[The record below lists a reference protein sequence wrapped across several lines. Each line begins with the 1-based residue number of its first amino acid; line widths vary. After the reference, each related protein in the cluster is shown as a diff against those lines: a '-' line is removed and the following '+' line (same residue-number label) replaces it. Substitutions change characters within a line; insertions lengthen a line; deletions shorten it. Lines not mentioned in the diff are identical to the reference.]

1 MGQCFVPDCN
11 HQSESHNCSFY
22 RFPKDPAQRR
32 KWISLIRRADR
43 EPGKGARVCSCHF
56 RGSKE
61 EGPEVFSWNKDK
73 LFESRNA
80 PKRKKQRT
88 EVPETTTIEQILSE
102 SSTKSNQNEPCELSC
117 EEMQMKCTTLQTE
130 NILLQAE
137 LGTLKTQVSELK
149 EKESYLKRNYSSF
162 NMDSKVINM
171 ETGLPNKEMFHIV
184 VEYAERYRNDIVYVC
199 GWKVDKI
206 SFEDQILI
214 TLMKIR
220 HNYHNLHLAE
230 LFSCSTATIANI
242 VTTFIHVLHQIL
254 YEDQMEIAVPSRQKN
269 KTSLPGSFSLFG
281 DCRMVIDCTDIEVA
295 TPKLMSDQKL
305 TYSTYRGMNSFK
317 TIVGVAPNAVIT
329 YVSKLFPGS
338 VSDKV
343 TVQKSGIL
351 KHFVAGDIILADKG
365 FLINDIVPNGVY
377 VNIPPFLNNGKFT
390 ESEVKLTKSIAK
402 CRIHVERANA
412 RLKNY
417 KILNF
422 VPPYL
427 RSLSDPAQRRK
438 WISLIRRAD
447 REPGKGARVCSCHF
461 RGSKEEGPEVFSWNK
476 DKLFESR
483 NAPKRKKQRTEVPE
497 TTTIEQI
504 LSESSTKSNQNE
516 PCELSCEEMQMK
528 CTTLQTENILLQA
541 ELGTLKTQVSELKEK
556 ESYLKRNYSSFNM
569 DSKVINMETGLPNKE
584 MFHIVVEYAER
595 YRNDIVYVCGWK
607 VDKISFED
615 QILITLMKI
624 RHNYHNLHLAE
635 LFSCSTATIANIV
648 TTFIH
653 VLHQILYEDQMEIAV
668 PSRQKN
674 KTSLPGSFSLFG
686 DCRMVI
692 DCTDIEV
699 ATPKLMSDQK
709 LTYSTYRGMN
719 SFKTI
724 VGVAPNAV
732 ITYVSKLFPGSV
744 SDKVTVQKSGILKHF
759 VAGDIIL
766 ADKGFLINDIVPNGV
781 YVNIPPFLNNGK
793 FTESEVKLTKSIAKC
808 RIHVERANA
817 RLKNYKILN
826 FVPPYLRSLS
836 AELFSCSTA
845 TIANIVT
852 TFIHVLHQILY
863 EDQMEIAVPSRQK
876 NKTSLPGSFSLFGD
890 CRMVIDCTDI
900 EVATPKLM
908 SDQKLTYSTYRG
920 MNSFKTIVGV
930 APNAVIT
937 YVSKLFPGSVSD
949 KVTVQKSGILKHF
962 VAGDIILADKGFLI
976 NDIVPNGVYVN
987 IPPFLNNGKFTESEV
1002 KLTKSIA
1009 KCRIHVERANARL
1022 KNYKILNFVPPYLRS
1037 LSGKIIQLCG
1047 ALVNLQNP
1055 LIKETNDT
1063 VDFD

>member
-1 MGQCFVPDCN
+1 MTSCYHGSIFAGSKHYLASFVTSHHKMGQCFVPDCN

-137 LGTLKTQVSELK
+137 LRTLKTQVSELK

-427 RSLSDPAQRRK
+427 RSLS
-438 WISLIRRAD
+438 
-447 REPGKGARVCSCHF
+447 
-461 RGSKEEGPEVFSWNK
+461 
-476 DKLFESR
+476 
-483 NAPKRKKQRTEVPE
+483 
-497 TTTIEQI
+497 
-504 LSESSTKSNQNE
+504 
-516 PCELSCEEMQMK
+516 
-528 CTTLQTENILLQA
+528 
-541 ELGTLKTQVSELKEK
+541 
-556 ESYLKRNYSSFNM
+556 
-569 DSKVINMETGLPNKE
+569 
-584 MFHIVVEYAER
+584 
-595 YRNDIVYVCGWK
+595 
-607 VDKISFED
+607 
-615 QILITLMKI
+615 
-624 RHNYHNLHLAE
+624 
-635 LFSCSTATIANIV
+635 
-648 TTFIH
+648 
-653 VLHQILYEDQMEIAV
+653 
-668 PSRQKN
+668 
-674 KTSLPGSFSLFG
+674 
-686 DCRMVI
+686 
-692 DCTDIEV
+692 
-699 ATPKLMSDQK
+699 
-709 LTYSTYRGMN
+709 
-719 SFKTI
+719 
-724 VGVAPNAV
+724 
-732 ITYVSKLFPGSV
+732 
-744 SDKVTVQKSGILKHF
+744 
-759 VAGDIIL
+759 
-766 ADKGFLINDIVPNGV
+766 
-781 YVNIPPFLNNGK
+781 
-793 FTESEVKLTKSIAKC
+793 
-808 RIHVERANA
+808 
-817 RLKNYKILN
+817 
-826 FVPPYLRSLS
+826 
-836 AELFSCSTA
+836 
-845 TIANIVT
+845 
-852 TFIHVLHQILY
+852 
-863 EDQMEIAVPSRQK
+863 
-876 NKTSLPGSFSLFGD
+876 
-890 CRMVIDCTDI
+890 
-900 EVATPKLM
+900 
-908 SDQKLTYSTYRG
+908 
-920 MNSFKTIVGV
+920 
-930 APNAVIT
+930 
-937 YVSKLFPGSVSD
+937 
-949 KVTVQKSGILKHF
+949 
-962 VAGDIILADKGFLI
+962 
-976 NDIVPNGVYVN
+976 
-987 IPPFLNNGKFTESEV
+987 
-1002 KLTKSIA
+1002 
-1009 KCRIHVERANARL
+1009 
-1022 KNYKILNFVPPYLRS
+1022 
-1037 LSGKIIQLCG
+1037 GKIIQLCG

>member
-32 KWISLIRRADR
+32 KWISLIRRADREPGKGARVCSCHFRGSKEEGPEVFSWNKDKLFESRNAPKRKKQRTEVPETTTIEQILSESSTKSNQNEPCELSCEEMQMKCTTLQTENILLQAELGTLKTQVSELKEKESYLKRNYSSFNMDSKVINMETGLPNKEMFHIVVEYAERYRNDIVYVCGWKVDKISFEDQILITLMKIRHNYHNLHLAELFSCSTATIANIVTTFIHVLHQILYEDQMEIAVPSRQKNKTSLPGSFSLFGDCRMVIDCTDIEVATPKLMSDQKLTYSTYRGMNSFKTIVGVAPNAVITYVSKLFPGSVSDKVTVQKSGILKHFVAGDIILADKGRADR

-427 RSLSDPAQRRK
+427 RSLS
-438 WISLIRRAD
+438 
-447 REPGKGARVCSCHF
+447 
-461 RGSKEEGPEVFSWNK
+461 
-476 DKLFESR
+476 
-483 NAPKRKKQRTEVPE
+483 
-497 TTTIEQI
+497 
-504 LSESSTKSNQNE
+504 
-516 PCELSCEEMQMK
+516 
-528 CTTLQTENILLQA
+528 
-541 ELGTLKTQVSELKEK
+541 
-556 ESYLKRNYSSFNM
+556 
-569 DSKVINMETGLPNKE
+569 
-584 MFHIVVEYAER
+584 
-595 YRNDIVYVCGWK
+595 
-607 VDKISFED
+607 
-615 QILITLMKI
+615 
-624 RHNYHNLHLAE
+624 
-635 LFSCSTATIANIV
+635 
-648 TTFIH
+648 
-653 VLHQILYEDQMEIAV
+653 
-668 PSRQKN
+668 
-674 KTSLPGSFSLFG
+674 
-686 DCRMVI
+686 
-692 DCTDIEV
+692 
-699 ATPKLMSDQK
+699 
-709 LTYSTYRGMN
+709 
-719 SFKTI
+719 
-724 VGVAPNAV
+724 
-732 ITYVSKLFPGSV
+732 
-744 SDKVTVQKSGILKHF
+744 
-759 VAGDIIL
+759 
-766 ADKGFLINDIVPNGV
+766 
-781 YVNIPPFLNNGK
+781 
-793 FTESEVKLTKSIAKC
+793 
-808 RIHVERANA
+808 
-817 RLKNYKILN
+817 
-826 FVPPYLRSLS
+826 
-836 AELFSCSTA
+836 
-845 TIANIVT
+845 
-852 TFIHVLHQILY
+852 
-863 EDQMEIAVPSRQK
+863 
-876 NKTSLPGSFSLFGD
+876 
-890 CRMVIDCTDI
+890 
-900 EVATPKLM
+900 
-908 SDQKLTYSTYRG
+908 
-920 MNSFKTIVGV
+920 
-930 APNAVIT
+930 
-937 YVSKLFPGSVSD
+937 
-949 KVTVQKSGILKHF
+949 
-962 VAGDIILADKGFLI
+962 
-976 NDIVPNGVYVN
+976 
-987 IPPFLNNGKFTESEV
+987 
-1002 KLTKSIA
+1002 
-1009 KCRIHVERANARL
+1009 
-1022 KNYKILNFVPPYLRS
+1022 
-1037 LSGKIIQLCG
+1037 GKIIQLCG